1 MQRQRITESQLRLL
15 ATTTGTGSFR
25 VFETKGGWAIKAAFR
40 EKTVEIETERG
51 HLREWKQL
59 SAVAHFIKDVSP
71 MTSEF
76 VVALANDVT
85 S

>member
-15 ATTTGTGSFR
+15 ATTTGTGDFR
-25 VFETKGGWAIKAAFR
+25 VFETKDGWAIKAVFP

-59 SAVAHFIKDVSP
+59 TAIAHFIKDVSP
-71 MTSEF
+71 MTREF
-76 VVALANDVT
+76 VVVLANDGT